1 MPVSDADGLFKNPL
15 SFVKP
20 LTAPEVNAPSG
31 QFSSVPMPGAV
42 PSMTGGSG
50 GFGGRHGFGRLGSGS
65 NLDVS
70 AAKDTP
76 FAKNLEKIN
85 KAGGIDGFD
94 ASVSLYNIKA
104 RSAEAAQQALRRMN
118 GQQPVQAAQPQF
130 PKDMPEEQQA
140 APAQV
145 TAGWQTQFKK
155 PDEEGFAESLQ
166 QPQESIAPAPA
177 ADTAVGQM
185 VSQTQR
191 GPGESLTLTPN
202 GEKVRTR
209 GYAIASKN
217 IVSTHAPNQ
226 YSDDAE
232 AEAIENEARY
242 ISQKIYGVDSDAL
255 AEMTT
260 KQYKDKTFT
269 SKFAAQWQNDLRMLA
284 GFERKMH
291 TADLSNKD
299 IEAWQAAAGRLRSNA
314 AMLGL
319 YNAIAGAP
327 VMRSEERRVG
337 KECRSRW
344 SPYH

>member
-50 GFGGRHGFGRLGSGS
+50 GFGGRRGFGRLGSGS

-85 KAGGIDGFD
+85 QAGGIDGFD

-104 RSAEAAQQALRRMN
+104 RSAEAAQQALQRMN
-118 GQQPVQAAQPQF
+118 GQQPVQAAQPQQPQF
-130 PKDMPEEQQA
+130 DAMRPVEGKELTPEQTIVA
-140 APAQV
+140 NRQV
-145 TAGWQTQFKK
+145 FVH
-155 PDEEGFAESLQ
+155 PDEPGLLDTAELVGNVPPYPAAQSDQ
-166 QPQESIAPAPA
+166 QPASQPASQPGFS
-177 ADTAVGQM
+177 VGQM

-202 GEKVRTR
+202 GEKIRTR
-209 GYAIASKN
+209 GYAIASKD

-226 YSDDAE
+226 YSD
-232 AEAIENEARY
+232 
-242 ISQKIYGVDSDAL
+242 G
-255 AEMTT
+255 
-260 KQYKDKTFT
+260 
-269 SKFAAQWQNDLRMLA
+269 
-284 GFERKMH
+284 
-291 TADLSNKD
+291 
-299 IEAWQAAAGRLRSNA
+299 
-314 AMLGL
+314 
-319 YNAIAGAP
+319 
-327 VMRSEERRVG
+327 SEERRVG